1 MSQNIKIN
9 CYDTFRCIADQ
20 CPFHCCQEWR
30 IGVDEKTLHK
40 WEGLKLNRI
49 ESDEE
54 SKPEISLC
62 SCVKKEEAGGCII
75 LDQDK
80 QCQFLNKK
88 KLCRVVLELGEDFLS
103 ETCTVFPR
111 QINKFE
117 DRVEYALDAGCPAV
131 IDLLN
136 QNLESVHLSTEGE
149 YTKSELYLIRELI
162 LTMIQ
167 DEDYTLSER
176 MLMIFYILLDFL
188 EETSLTEEK
197 INSYKSKKSLTSLVK
212 AIRKMNFNKVDSFLE
227 KNELFLDVVENYRK
241 QKLYVNYIEGIA
253 TLAEQI
259 EEDYDNPTILTQLK
273 QFEKEFDAYEK
284 LVKNYLVVEIFGS
297 GLSKEMDLEDMVVA
311 FQWVVLQYAVL
322 KQAIFLKWQEQDKG
336 AIEYSMVR
344 DYITII
350 SRVTGYGQ
358 GDIREYMENSFE
370 DVIWEWGYLALIL
383 GNDKV

>member
-1 MSQNIKIN
+1 MSHNIKIN

-49 ESDEE
+49 ESDKE
-54 SKPEISLC
+54 KQPEISLC

-131 IDLLN
+131 VDLLN
-136 QNLESVHLSTEGE
+136 QNLESVYLSTEGE

-176 MLMIFYILLDFL
+176 MLMTFYILLDFL

-358 GDIREYMENSFE
+358 DDIREYMENSFE
-370 DVIWEWGYLALIL
+370 DVIWEWGYLALVL